1 VGGGICPRPP
11 ARRGP
16 PWGRGCVSSAGA
28 LPTPTHRPVG
38 KRIPL
43 PHPTAGKP
51 LGRTRVE
58 ERGAATP
65 ASGAVHPSP
74 PTHGLV
80 GKRTSLPCETVV
92 KTGGIPRGATH
103 MQLPTPHRSGGGCAL
118 TLSAVAGCSPHCLL
132 GSYKGT
138 SSAGANSRLRPA
150 ASRVRIPLPYPTDE
164 GPLGAR
170 LTACGEAASLP
181 VGQGGKTRG
190 IQRGVR
196 AALPSSGPRVLA
208 GYLGK
213 RHADQSWPP

>member
-1 VGGGICPRPP
+1 M
-11 ARRGP
+11 
-16 PWGRGCVSSAGA
+16 
-28 LPTPTHRPVG
+28 
-38 KRIPL
+38 PL
-43 PHPTAGKP
+43 PYRQW
-51 LGRTRVE
+51 LG
-58 ERGAATP
+58 
-65 ASGAVHPSP
+65 
-74 PTHGLV
+74 
-80 GKRTSLPCETVV
+80 
-92 KTGGIPRGATH
+92 
-103 MQLPTPHRSGGGCAL
+103 
-118 TLSAVAGCSPHCLL
+118 SPHCLL

-150 ASRVRIPLPYPTDE
+150 GSRVRIPLPYPTDE

-213 RHADQSWPP
+213 RHAGQSWPP